1 MGQITMQI
9 LVVEDNQDFLV
20 DLVQAL
26 CVLPGVPEIKVAVS
40 RDTALE
46 MVEQGFFDLIV
57 LDLTIPTID
66 GALDATIEHGNA
78 VFAKSQ
84 EIAPGTPIFILTGSS
99 ADEIFSS
106 LLERKETVDIW
117 GEQTRRGTIDF
128 LPKRLFDELRAKIS
142 PVAAAVQALSDV
154 EIKKAGKPFQLNIA
168 EDRLVRS
175 FTRRRGGTRC
185 VLAELSGGL
194 SDTRVF
200 RATVFDQ
207 AGSTRINA
215 VAKMGSHAAI
225 QAEALRYDREMSRL
239 SSNATPRRLE
249 TAEFGG
255 KNMAVVFY
263 GLAGGY
269 GRSLFQVAIEAP
281 AMVANIITQIEDL
294 TAPWRD
300 RVPESR
306 SPIARIRRRVLDD
319 TKFRELAATFSL
331 DWVAEFERR
340 DVQTRQ
346 CTIHGD
352 LHGGNVLVNENGGA
366 TLIDYGDVGEGAAPL
381 DPITLELSYFF
392 HPDGPLRESQWP
404 TPAQARMWGTEDYL
418 NECPMPEISRGCKR
432 WADAVCAGH
441 REIAAVAYAYLVR
454 QLKYAETDKERVLNL
469 LTGARAFFDTT

>member
-1 MGQITMQI
+1 MRIV
-9 LVVEDNQDFLV
+9 VVEDNQDFLA
-20 DLVQAL
+20 DLVPAL
-26 CVLPGVPEIKVAVS
+26 SALPGAPEVKAAASRNVALV
-40 RDTALE
+40 LI
-46 MVEQGFFDLIV
+46 EQEFFDLIV

-66 GALDATIEHGNA
+66 GALDAAIEHGNA

-117 GEQTRRGTIDF
+117 GEQARRGTVDF
-128 LPKRLFDELRAKIS
+128 LPKRLFDELTAKVS
-142 PVAAAVQALSDV
+142 PIAAAVQALSDV
-154 EIKKAGKPFQLNIA
+154 EIKKVGKPFQLNIA

-185 VLAELSGGL
+185 ALAELSGGL

-200 RATVFDQ
+200 RATVFDH

-215 VAKMGSHAAI
+215 VAKIGSHAAI
-225 QAEALRYDREMSRL
+225 QTEALRYDCEVSRL
-239 SSNATPRRLE
+239 SPNATPRRLE

-255 KNMAVVFY
+255 KNTAAVFY
-263 GLAGGY
+263 SLADGY
-269 GRSLFQVAIEAP
+269 GRSLFQVATEAP
-281 AMVANIITQIEDL
+281 AMVANIIAQIADL

-306 SPIARIRRRVLDD
+306 SPIARIRRRVLGD

-331 DWVAEFERR
+331 DWAAEFERR
-340 DVQTRQ
+340 D
-346 CTIHGD
+346 
-352 LHGGNVLVNENGGA
+352 VLVNENGGA

-381 DPITLELSYFF
+381 DPITLEFSYFF

-404 TPAQARMWGTEDYL
+404 TPAQARAWGTEDYL
-418 NECPMPEISRGCKR
+418 SECPIREISRGCKR
-432 WADAVCAGH
+432 WAEAVCAGH

-454 QLKYAETDKERVLNL
+454 QLKYAETDKERILDL
-469 LTGARAFFDTT
+469 LTGARAFFDAT